1 MPISTQLFL
10 ACMSV
15 MRVMC
20 FAVAALFLLLAVRAQ
35 FDTEVKLSWL
45 TSTAG
50 ALVFIATGV
59 ACGLLRNAL
68 QRRVQGGRTK

>member
-10 ACMSV
+10 ACMTV
-15 MRVMC
+15 MRVMR
-20 FAVAALFLLLAVRAQ
+20 FAEATLFLLLAVRAQ
-35 FDTEVKLSWL
+35 FDPEEKLSWL

-68 QRRVQGGRTK
+68 ARRVGRQ

>member
-1 MPISTQLFL
+1 
-10 ACMSV
+10 
-15 MRVMC
+15 
-20 FAVAALFLLLAVRAQ
+20 VAALFLLLAVRAQ

>member
-15 MRVMC
+15 MRVLC

-35 FDTEVKLSWL
+35 FDPEVKLSWV

-50 ALVFIATGV
+50 ALVFIVTGV
-59 ACGLLRNAL
+59 ACGFLRGAL
-68 QRRVQGGRTK
+68 QRRMQGGGPK